1 MEVYLRI
8 SSFKA
13 HVLSDAEDVARGL
26 SMEIHSLLAVAV
38 KLLKPEGHQMHCL
51 RSCHRNILGESHQT
65 YLWPLLTPQTLHDC
79 PFGQSPAQ
87 YFYCS
92 RVIECIA

>member
-26 SMEIHSLLAVAV
+26 SMEIHSLLAVAF
-38 KLLKPEGHQMHCL
+38 KNIEG
-51 RSCHRNILGESHQT
+51 S
-65 YLWPLLTPQTLHDC
+65 
-79 PFGQSPAQ
+79 
-87 YFYCS
+87 
-92 RVIECIA
+92 